1 MNSIYIFEET
11 YNSKLM
17 KNTFHQNLIV
27 TILFIN
33 ISFSLTAQNIPVV
46 LSGLQ
51 KDAEGNIFLMTEEGD
66 KLVQVLPHRLN
77 YTLTQMQGDPVGT
90 EKGIDFNFQRNNFH
104 GMVFYGL
111 IHYND
116 SKHPI
121 PVYRSSP
128 ARIISGKTSI
138 DFDQLRGRYDM
149 TGWEE
154 SGKGTIGYRV
164 IDNRGAIIYDGI
176 ISFSGTGPFHVINSI
191 QTGPFV
197 NLVHPGGV
205 SISFVTSEESICKVS
220 VDGQSFEDASP
231 TKRHEIKIDG
241 LEADRTYN
249 YTLHYGTLEQSYSFK
264 TSPLPGSRK
273 KFIFSYSSD
282 SRGGSGWGERNLYGA
297 NVYVIKK
304 IMAVGASNNIAF
316 AQFTGDLISGYST
329 NKDHMRLQYHN
340 WQNAVTPFGHHFP
353 VIFGMGNHE
362 SYNMTF
368 QDSAKLY
375 SVSLDRFPYKDD
387 SSESLFAEVAVNPHN
402 GPKSEDGSS
411 YDPDPG
417 TTDFPSYDENVFYY
431 TYDNVAVITLNSN
444 YWYTPNT
451 GSVPFVG
458 GNIHGYVMDMQL
470 KWFKKTLKKLE
481 KDNTIDHI
489 FVTIHTPFFPNGG
502 HVYDDMWYNGD
513 NTPRPYIAGKAV
525 EKGIIE
531 RRDQLLNLAI
541 NKSDKVVAFLT
552 GDEHNYCKTEIHP
565 KMNIYPE
572 NYSGKKIKLSRT
584 IYQINNGAAG
594 APYYAQQET
603 PWTPYT
609 SGFTTQ
615 NAVCMFTVDGNSVS
629 MIVIN
634 PDTLEEIDKLKL
646 K

>member
-77 YTLTQMQGDPVGT
+77 YTLTQMQGNPVGT

-128 ARIISGKTSI
+128 ARIVSGKASI
-138 DFDQLRGRYDM
+138 DFDQLRGRFDM

-164 IDNRGAIIYDGI
+164 IDHRGAIIYDGI

-231 TKRHEIKIDG
+231 TKGHEIKIDG

-249 YTLHYGTLEQSYSFK
+249 YTVHYGILEQSYSFK

-297 NVYVIKK
+297 NVYIIKK

-362 SYNMTF
+362 SYNITF

-417 TTDFPSYDENVFYY
+417 TTDYPSYDENVFYY
-431 TYDNVAVITLNSN
+431 TYDNIAVITLNSN
-444 YWYTPNT
+444 YWYTPST

-565 KMNIYPE
+565 EMNIYPE

-646 K
+646 R